1 MIEFK
6 NVYKTYPNGFTA
18 LKDVNLKIEQGEFVA
33 IIGLSGAGKSTILR
47 CINRMHDITKG
58 TLTVDGVDVN
68 SLRGA
73 ELRRFRRKVGMIF
86 QSFNLV
92 SRSTAIKNVLTAD
105 VPDMSFFKVL
115 FGIFSKDQ
123 KMRALESLDKV
134 GILDKAY
141 TRCDQLSGG
150 QQQRVALARTLNQN
164 PKIILAD
171 EPVASLDPIT
181 ARQVMQDLL
190 CPHQQGIQHL
200 YSAQYPSYRPRAPVL
215 RPRDRRA
222 CRRDRLRRPRLHHH
236 PGADRLC
243 LQRHEG
249 ARAGQWG
256 VSAMENEVNTLVKLT
271 WFDKIFKPQV
281 ITLANGHTTI
291 RRRSRAP
298 LILLLLAVAIVLS
311 LRMTGFS
318 LAVIV
323 TKFDKLL
330 DLFVKLFHPKWSF
343 FEKVTRPLVDTIK
356 MSILGTVIGC
366 LLALPV
372 SVLASTNIDKS
383 RVIVSVLRF
392 ILALIRTLPT
402 LVIALVCALVFG
414 LGTFAGTLAISVFTF
429 GIVAKMLYES
439 IETIDMGPFEAMEAM
454 GANKFQAFWSAC
466 VPQILPVY
474 LSHSLYC
481 FEMNVRASAILGYVG
496 AGGLGITINERIG
509 WRDYEGLGMVL
520 LTLFVVVVAIEF
532 LSEYLR
538 GKLS

>member
-1 MIEFK
+1 
-6 NVYKTYPNGFTA
+6 
-18 LKDVNLKIEQGEFVA
+18 
-33 IIGLSGAGKSTILR
+33 
-47 CINRMHDITKG
+47 
-58 TLTVDGVDVN
+58 
-68 SLRGA
+68 
-73 ELRRFRRKVGMIF
+73 
-86 QSFNLV
+86 
-92 SRSTAIKNVLTAD
+92 
-105 VPDMSFFKVL
+105 
-115 FGIFSKDQ
+115 
-123 KMRALESLDKV
+123 
-134 GILDKAY
+134 
-141 TRCDQLSGG
+141 
-150 QQQRVALARTLNQN
+150 
-164 PKIILAD
+164 
-171 EPVASLDPIT
+171 
-181 ARQVMQDLL
+181 
-190 CPHQQGIQHL
+190 
-200 YSAQYPSYRPRAPVL
+200 
-215 RPRDRRA
+215 
-222 CRRDRLRRPRLHHH
+222 
-236 PGADRLC
+236 
-243 LQRHEG
+243 
-249 ARAGQWG
+249 
-256 VSAMENEVNTLVKLT
+256 MENEVNTLVKLT

-281 ITLANGHTTI
+281 ITLANGHSTI

-318 LAVIV
+318 LAVVV

>member
-1 MIEFK
+1 
-6 NVYKTYPNGFTA
+6 
-18 LKDVNLKIEQGEFVA
+18 
-33 IIGLSGAGKSTILR
+33 
-47 CINRMHDITKG
+47 
-58 TLTVDGVDVN
+58 
-68 SLRGA
+68 
-73 ELRRFRRKVGMIF
+73 
-86 QSFNLV
+86 
-92 SRSTAIKNVLTAD
+92 
-105 VPDMSFFKVL
+105 
-115 FGIFSKDQ
+115 
-123 KMRALESLDKV
+123 
-134 GILDKAY
+134 
-141 TRCDQLSGG
+141 
-150 QQQRVALARTLNQN
+150 
-164 PKIILAD
+164 
-171 EPVASLDPIT
+171 
-181 ARQVMQDLL
+181 
-190 CPHQQGIQHL
+190 
-200 YSAQYPSYRPRAPVL
+200 
-215 RPRDRRA
+215 
-222 CRRDRLRRPRLHHH
+222 
-236 PGADRLC
+236 
-243 LQRHEG
+243 
-249 ARAGQWG
+249 
-256 VSAMENEVNTLVKLT
+256 MENEVNTLVKLT

-281 ITLANGHTTI
+281 ITLANGHSTI

-298 LILLLLAVAIVLS
+298 LILLLLAVVIVLS

-318 LAVIV
+318 LAVVV

-343 FEKVTRPLVDTIK
+343 FEKVTRPLVDTSK

-532 LSEYLR
+532 TSEYLR